1 MTEDANF
8 VSLTDADVTNS
19 SDEINDEVTTKKRS
33 SKQKRCEKCENLEH
47 NSRICQKDKE
57 TVSKSDTSSQ
67 QLMKW
72 FMIELLKCKIY
83 FSIKV
88 FGMLEFPG
96 CL

>member
-1 MTEDANF
+1 
-8 VSLTDADVTNS
+8 
-19 SDEINDEVTTKKRS
+19 
-33 SKQKRCEKCENLEH
+33 
-47 NSRICQKDKE
+47 
-57 TVSKSDTSSQ
+57 
-67 QLMKW
+67 MKW